1 MNNFL
6 KILVKRLI
14 PLTLM
19 VSCSVAAATKEI
31 NDAVKRYYAGFPEE
45 AISMMKPLALA
56 GDVDAQYLLGN
67 ILYSLSGPR
76 KYKFVDESVRWYKM
90 AAEQNSAAAN
100 HALGVV
106 FQNKWVN
113 SRNKKDAATAI
124 VYYQKAVDLG
134 YTKAQTYLTKI
145 KSRSGIS
152 QQEAAAFV
160 KEQEAIPVLK
170 SESGIEAPGK
180 EKDNIG
186 SGKALTSVDGSTNI
200 NIAKKSEAVNES
212 GTISENLNQLARI
225 ADKPDDKVTITITL
239 DDIAS
244 QCQNYTETGFA
255 LYAETIIGALFSGN
269 ATMVAMSPDSSEPGV
284 FSIDLTN
291 SQFDSAVFVNLRKVP
306 EEVARMFE
314 EGKKFGITGIV
325 ANSKVVGSN
334 CAVGL
339 IYQSATG

>member
-14 PLTLM
+14 PITLM

-67 ILYSLSGPR
+67 ILYSLSGPG
-76 KYKFVDESVRWYKM
+76 KYKFIDESVKWYKM
-90 AAEQNSAAAN
+90 AVEQNSANAN
-100 HALGVV
+100 YALGVI

-113 SRNKKDAATAI
+113 SRNKKDAARAI

-134 YTKAQTYLTKI
+134 YTKAQAHLSKI
-145 KSRSGIS
+145 KSRSRIS
-152 QQEAAAFV
+152 QQEAAALA
-160 KEQEAIPVLK
+160 KEQESIPVLK
-170 SESGIEAPGK
+170 SETSVEAPEI
-180 EKDNIG
+180 EKDNIE
-186 SGKALTSVDGSTNI
+186 SGKALTSMDDSTSI
-200 NIAKKSEAVNES
+200 SIAKMSEAVEES
-212 GTISENLNQLARI
+212 GTISEILNQSARI
-225 ADKPDDKVTITITL
+225 ADNPDDKVIITITL

-269 ATMVAMSPDSSEPGV
+269 ATMVAMSPDSSEPGT

-306 EEVARMFE
+306 EEVARMFK
-314 EGKKFGITGIV
+314 EGKKFGVTGIV
-325 ANSKVVGSN
+325 SNSKIVGSN